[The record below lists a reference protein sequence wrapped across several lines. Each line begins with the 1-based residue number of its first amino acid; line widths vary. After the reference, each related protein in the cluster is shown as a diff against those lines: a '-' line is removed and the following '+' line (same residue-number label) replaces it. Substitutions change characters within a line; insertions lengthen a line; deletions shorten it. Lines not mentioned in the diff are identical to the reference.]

1 MEKENITF
9 EEALAKLQNAVSKLE
24 NGEIKLDEAFEMFE
38 QGIKYARICEE
49 KLTNIED
56 KVSKILKD
64 GKLEDFKVE
73 E

>member
-9 EEALAKLQNAVSKLE
+9 EEALAKLQNAVNKLE
-24 NGEIKLDEAFEMFE
+24 KGEIKLDEAFDMFE

-49 KLTNIED
+49 KLTKIEN
-56 KVSKILKD
+56 KVAKIVKD

>member
-9 EEALAKLQNAVSKLE
+9 EEALVKLQESVNKLE
-24 NGEIKLDEAFEMFE
+24 KGEIKLDEAFDMFE

-49 KLTNIED
+49 KLTNIEN

-64 GKLEDFKVE
+64 GKLENFNIE